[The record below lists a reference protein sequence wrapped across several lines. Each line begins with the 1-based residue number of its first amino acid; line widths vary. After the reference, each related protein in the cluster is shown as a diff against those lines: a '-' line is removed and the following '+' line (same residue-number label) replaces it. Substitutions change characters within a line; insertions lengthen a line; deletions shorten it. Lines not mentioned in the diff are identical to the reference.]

1 MFKEQKAN
9 IAIPFMVYIGEKLGT
24 TAKNMQ
30 VEAAEVVE

>member
-9 IAIPFMVYIGEKLGT
+9 IAIPFMVYIGKKLGT

-30 VEAAEVVE
+30 VEAAEIVE